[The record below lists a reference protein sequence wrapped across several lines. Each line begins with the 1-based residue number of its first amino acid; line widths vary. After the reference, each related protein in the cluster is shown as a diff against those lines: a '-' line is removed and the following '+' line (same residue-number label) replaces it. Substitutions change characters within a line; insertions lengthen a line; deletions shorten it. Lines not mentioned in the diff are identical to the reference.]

1 MKKSVKKRTKRNRL
15 SYENDWEYRTYFVD
29 GKEIEALREVEIAG
43 EKFAVFSWNE
53 TEMVYDM
60 GHKYTCTSLR
70 HFINVSLAG
79 KKLPMALEVI
89 LDKKIAVTATKFD
102 LYKERK
108 VKPCVTRRHI
118 R

>member
-1 MKKSVKKRTKRNRL
+1 MKKSAKKRTKRNRL
-15 SYENDWEYRTYFVD
+15 TYKNDWEYRIYFVD
-29 GKEIEALREVEIAG
+29 DEEIEALREVEIAG

-53 TEMVYDM
+53 TDLVYDM

-89 LDKKIAVTATKFD
+89 LDKKIAVTATKFE

-108 VKPCVTRRHI
+108 VKPGVTRRHV

>member
-1 MKKSVKKRTKRNRL
+1 MKKPRKKPQKNRL
-15 SYENDWEYRTYFVD
+15 SYENDWEYRIYFVD

-53 TEMVYDM
+53 TDMVYDM